1 MIIDDYLIHFVVL
14 QLHREF
20 CRAGSDIA
28 QAFTFYASE
37 DKLENRGNEAGKIG
51 VRFDHTNPDF
61 LLRGFFWQ
69 KIKGQNFAL
78 VKIVS

>member
-1 MIIDDYLIHFVVL
+1 MACSIRDNSCSAREYFVNDYFTYFVVL

-37 DKLENRGNEAGKIG
+37 DKLENRGNKAGKLG
-51 VRFDHTNPDF
+51 VCFD
-61 LLRGFFWQ
+61 WW
-69 KIKGQNFAL
+69 I
-78 VKIVS
+78 